1 MTLLLAQTPHLN
13 AVKGFCQGRWRFW
26 RPAKYP
32 DRRVP
37 NVYTNTERTQRFSR
51 IFPMFS
57 VVFGGLN
64 QVLSVSRK
72 RAILV
77 AFAFFWLVAPRLSS
91 QAQDASQQPPANPN
105 QQEAPPAAGGPEND
119 VGPYVIPK
127 KKEEPPPPIPEK
139 PKKIEGMPDYS
150 IRVDVPVVNLDV
162 LVTTKDGQ
170 TIPGLKQGNFKILE
184 DGEPQKIATFGQTQA
199 PITAVLLVEFAST
212 NYVFMVEALNASYS
226 FANTL
231 QKDDWV
237 AVISYDMKP
246 QILADFTQDKRAVQA
261 ALNQL
266 RMPGFAETNLFD
278 ALFDTL
284 DRVDRIEGKKYI
296 ILVSTGVDTFSK
308 LTLDKILKKVK
319 TTKDVT
325 IYAVSVGWAEREWWE
340 SHGRA
345 APHGMGIPVGN
356 MDYLQADNEMKTFA
370 SLTGGRAYFPRFE
383 GELSGIFNDI
393 GADIRNQYNIS
404 YHPTNTKLD
413 GTYRKLKVELQ
424 APDGGPLKIRDQK
437 GKDLKYIVYTREG
450 YTAKHQVE

>member
-1 MTLLLAQTPHLN
+1 
-13 AVKGFCQGRWRFW
+13 
-26 RPAKYP
+26 
-32 DRRVP
+32 
-37 NVYTNTERTQRFSR
+37 
-51 IFPMFS
+51 MFS
-57 VVFGGLN
+57 GVFGGRSP
-64 QVLSVSRK
+64 VSSTSRK
-72 RAILV
+72 GVILRLILL
-77 AFAFFWLVAPRLSS
+77 AFGLFWTIAATYSA
-91 QAQDASQQPPANPN
+91 QAQDTPQQPPANPN
-105 QQEAPPAAGGPEND
+105 KQEAPAEAGGPQND
-119 VGPYVIPK
+119 VGPYVVPK
-127 KKEEPPPPIPEK
+127 KKEEPPPPAPEK
-139 PKKIEGMPDYS
+139 PKKIENMPNYS
-150 IRVDVPVVNLDV
+150 IQVDVPLVNLDV

-170 TIPGLKQGNFKILE
+170 TIPGLKKENFKIME
-184 DGEPQKIATFGQTQA
+184 DGTPQQISTFSQTEA

-212 NYVFMVEALNASYS
+212 NYYFIVDALNASYS

-231 QKDDWV
+231 KKDDWV

-284 DRVDRIEGKKYI
+284 DRVDRIGGKKYV
-296 ILVSTGVDTFSK
+296 ILISTGVDTFSK

-319 TTKDVT
+319 ATKDVT
-325 IYAVSVGWAEREWWE
+325 IYPISVGWAEREWWE

-383 GELSGIFNDI
+383 GELPEIFHDI
-393 GADIRNQYNIS
+393 AADIRNQYSIS
-404 YHPTNTKLD
+404 YHPSNTKLD
-413 GTYRKLKVELQ
+413 GTYRKLKVELH

-437 GKDLKYIVYTREG
+437 GKELKVIVYAREG

>member
-1 MTLLLAQTPHLN
+1 
-13 AVKGFCQGRWRFW
+13 
-26 RPAKYP
+26 
-32 DRRVP
+32 
-37 NVYTNTERTQRFSR
+37 
-51 IFPMFS
+51 MFS
-57 VVFGGLN
+57 VVFGRLN

-72 RAILV
+72 RAIVLAFVLFWMV
-77 AFAFFWLVAPRLSS
+77 AATLPA
-91 QAQDASQQPPANPN
+91 QAQTQDTSQQPPANPN
-105 QQEAPPAAGGPEND
+105 KQDAPPAAGGPEND
-119 VGPYVIPK
+119 VGPYVVPK
-127 KKEEPPPPIPEK
+127 KKEEPPPPAPEK

-150 IRVDVPVVNLDV
+150 IRVDVPLVNLDV

-170 TIPGLKQGNFKILE
+170 TIPGLKQENFKIME
-184 DGEPQKIATFGQTQA
+184 DGAPQKISTFNQAEA

-212 NYVFMVEALNASYS
+212 NYSFMVDALNASYS
-226 FANTL
+226 FANSL
-231 QKDDWV
+231 KKDDWV

-246 QILADFTQDKRAVQA
+246 QILADFTQDKRAVYA

-266 RMPGFAETNLFD
+266 RMPGFGETNLFD
-278 ALFDTL
+278 AVFDTL
-284 DRVDRIEGKKYI
+284 DRLDRIEGKKYI
-296 ILVSTGVDTFSK
+296 ILVTTGIDTFSK
-308 LTLDKILKKVK
+308 LTLDKILKKIK
-319 TTKDVT
+319 STKDVS
-325 IYAVSVGWAEREWWE
+325 IYPISVGFAVRNYCEVHRCGYT
-340 SHGRA
+340 HGI
-345 APHGMGIPVGN
+345 GIPVSN

-437 GKDLKYIVYTREG
+437 GKDLKYIVYAREG

>member
-1 MTLLLAQTPHLN
+1 
-13 AVKGFCQGRWRFW
+13 
-26 RPAKYP
+26 
-32 DRRVP
+32 
-37 NVYTNTERTQRFSR
+37 
-51 IFPMFS
+51 MFS
-57 VVFGGLN
+57 GIFGG
-64 QVLSVSRK
+64 QSPAASTSRK
-72 RAILV
+72 RVTQRMTLRV
-77 AFAFFWLVAPRLSS
+77 VLLAFGLFWTIAATFSA
-91 QAQDASQQPPANPN
+91 QAQDTPQQPPANPN
-105 QQEAPPAAGGPEND
+105 QQEAPPSAGGPQND
-119 VGPYVIPK
+119 VGPYVVPK
-127 KKEEPPPPIPEK
+127 KKEEPPPPAPEK
-139 PKKIEGMPDYS
+139 PKKIENMPDYS
-150 IRVDVPVVNLDV
+150 IKVDVPLVSLDV

-170 TIPGLKQGNFKILE
+170 TIPGLKKENFKIME
-184 DGEPQKIATFGQTQA
+184 DGTPQQISTFNQTEA

-212 NYVFMVEALNASYS
+212 NYYFIVDALNASYS

-231 QKDDWV
+231 KKDDWV

-325 IYAVSVGWAEREWWE
+325 IYPVSVGWAEREWWE

-383 GELSGIFNDI
+383 GELPGIFGDI
-393 GADIRNQYNIS
+393 ASDIRNQYSIS
-404 YHPTNTKLD
+404 YHPSNTKLD
-413 GTYRKLKVELQ
+413 GTYRKLKVELH

-437 GKDLKYIVYTREG
+437 GKDVKYVVYAREG
-450 YTAKHQVE
+450 YTAKHTVE

>member
-1 MTLLLAQTPHLN
+1 
-13 AVKGFCQGRWRFW
+13 
-26 RPAKYP
+26 
-32 DRRVP
+32 
-37 NVYTNTERTQRFSR
+37 
-51 IFPMFS
+51 MFS
-57 VVFGGLN
+57 GKFTM
-64 QVLSVSRK
+64 QDPVLSASRK
-72 RAILV
+72 RVIRLAFVVLWMV
-77 AFAFFWLVAPRLSS
+77 ATTFSA
-91 QAQDASQQPPANPN
+91 QAQDTSQQPPANPN
-105 QQEAPPAAGGPEND
+105 QQEAPPAAGGPQND
-119 VGPYVIPK
+119 VGPYVVPK
-127 KKEEPPPPIPEK
+127 KKEEPPPPAPEK
-139 PKKIEGMPDYS
+139 PKRIENMPDYS
-150 IRVDVPVVNLDV
+150 IKVDVPLVNLDV

-170 TIPGLKQGNFKILE
+170 TIPNLKKENFKIIE
-184 DGEPQKIATFGQTQA
+184 DGTPQQISTFNQTEA

-212 NYVFMVEALNASYS
+212 NYYFIVDALNASYS

-231 QKDDWV
+231 KKDDWV

-325 IYAVSVGWAEREWWE
+325 IYPISVGWAEREWWE

-383 GELSGIFNDI
+383 GELPEIFHDI
-393 GADIRNQYNIS
+393 AADIRNQYSIS
-404 YHPTNTKLD
+404 YHPSNTKLD
-413 GTYRKLKVELQ
+413 GTYRKLKVELH

-437 GKDLKYIVYTREG
+437 GKDVKYVVYAREG
-450 YTAKHQVE
+450 YTAKHTVE